1 MIAYNHTI
9 QFIPAS
15 HHEAKHT
22 VGSNLQSITIQENID
37 LCLFENQ
44 EYQRSFINNQGRNI
58 TLYTDRPFAK
68 KISGQQW
75 FFNIEDVLTFF
86 WCSDTMIV
94 EYSPGKYF
102 TPELLEYWTL
112 HILLPIFLTI
122 EEHCY
127 FLHAGAVEIDDTPI
141 LFIAESFGGKSTMTD
156 FFMKQG
162 HAMISDDKVG
172 VLEKYG
178 EFLAVPSH
186 SHHRPYREMEDLGY
200 FVENMSTSLK
210 PIGAIY
216 VLHRVSPDAKIA
228 IEELKGIEKFKFL
241 RFNSEINLSFLK
253 SQRLQDLSR
262 LAENV
267 PVYKIMVPWNLER
280 LEEVYQYIL
289 EHSTFAS

>member
-9 QFIPAS
+9 QFIPALN
-15 HHEAKHT
+15 HEDKHT
-22 VGSNLQSITIQENID
+22 VDSNLNQITIKENST
-37 LCLFENQ
+37 LCVFEK
-44 EYQRSFINNQGRNI
+44 EYQLSFINNQRRNI
-58 TLYTDRPFAK
+58 TLYTDRLFAK
-68 KISGQQW
+68 KISGQRW
-75 FFNIEDVLTFF
+75 FFAIEDVLTFF

-122 EEHCY
+122 EEHFY
-127 FLHAGAVEIDDTPI
+127 FLHAGAVKIDDTPI

-172 VLEKYG
+172 VLEKHG

-186 SHHRPYREMEDLGY
+186 SHHRPYRKMEDLGY

-210 PIGAIY
+210 SIGAIY
-216 VLHRVSPDAKIA
+216 ILHRVSPDAKIA

-267 PVYKIMVPWNLER
+267 PVYKIMVPWNMDR
-280 LEEVYQYIL
+280 LGEVYQSIL
-289 EHSTFAS
+289 DHRVVEF

>member
-1 MIAYNHTI
+1 MTAYNHTI
-9 QFIPAS
+9 QFIPAL
-15 HHEAKHT
+15 HHDDKHT
-22 VGSNLQSITIQENID
+22 VGSNLQSITVKENSA

-44 EYQRSFINNQGRNI
+44 EYQLNFINNQGRNI

-68 KISGQQW
+68 KTSGQRW
-75 FFNIEDVLTFF
+75 FFAIEDVLTFF

-94 EYSPGKYF
+94 EYSLGKFF

-122 EEHCY
+122 EEHYY
-127 FLHAGAVEIDDTPI
+127 FLHAGAVEIDDVPI
-141 LFIAESFGGKSTMTD
+141 LFVAESFGGKSTMTD

-162 HAMISDDKVG
+162 HAMVSDDKVAVIEEEG
-172 VLEKYG
+172 K
-178 EFLAVPSH
+178 FLAVPSH
-186 SHHRPYREMEDLGY
+186 PHYRPYRKMEELGF
-200 FVENMSTSLK
+200 FVENMSTSPK
-210 PIGAIY
+210 PMGAIY

-228 IEELKGIEKFKFL
+228 IEELIGIEKFKFL

-289 EHSTFAS
+289 NHRTVEA

>member
-9 QFIPAS
+9 QFIPALN
-15 HHEAKHT
+15 HEDKHT
-22 VGSNLQSITIQENID
+22 VDWNLNQITIKENST
-37 LCLFENQ
+37 LCVFEK
-44 EYQRSFINNQGRNI
+44 EYQLSFINNQRRNI

-68 KISGQQW
+68 KISGQRW
-75 FFNIEDVLTFF
+75 FFAIEDVLTFF

-122 EEHCY
+122 EEHFY
-127 FLHAGAVEIDDTPI
+127 FLHAGAVKIDDTPI

-172 VLEKYG
+172 VLEKHG

-186 SHHRPYREMEDLGY
+186 SHHRPYRKMEDLGY

-216 VLHRVSPDAKIA
+216 ILHRVSPDAKIA

-267 PVYKIMVPWNLER
+267 PVYKIMVPWNMDR
-280 LEEVYQYIL
+280 LGEVYQSIL
-289 EHSTFAS
+289 DHRVVEF

>member
-9 QFIPAS
+9 QFVPAL
-15 HHEAKHT
+15 HHEAKHMFA
-22 VGSNLQSITIQENID
+22 SNLQSITIKENNT
-37 LCLFENQ
+37 LSLFENKEHQ
-44 EYQRSFINNQGRNI
+44 LSFINNQGRSI

-68 KISGQQW
+68 KVSRQQW
-75 FFNIEDVLTFF
+75 FFVIEDVLTFF
-86 WCSDTMIV
+86 WCSDTMMI
-94 EYSPGKYF
+94 EYAAGKNF
-102 TPELLEYWTL
+102 TTKLLEYWTL

-122 EEHCY
+122 EEQCY
-127 FLHAGAVEIDDTPI
+127 FLHAGAVEIDDTSI
-141 LFIAESFGGKSTMTD
+141 LFVAESFGGKSTMTD

-162 HAMISDDKVG
+162 HAMVSDDKVG
-172 VLEKYG
+172 VLEKHG

-186 SHHRPYREMEDLGY
+186 PHHRPYRKMEDLGY
-200 FVENMSTSLK
+200 FVENMSTSPK

-228 IEELKGIEKFKFL
+228 IEEVKGIEKFKFL

-267 PVYKIMVPWNLER
+267 PVYKIMVPWNMDR
-280 LEEVYQYIL
+280 LGEVYQSIL
-289 EHSTFAS
+289 DHCVVAS

>member
-9 QFIPAS
+9 QFIPGLN
-15 HHEAKHT
+15 HEDKHT
-22 VGSNLQSITIQENID
+22 VDLNLNQITIKENST
-37 LCLFENQ
+37 LYFFEKK
-44 EYQRSFINNQGRNI
+44 EYQLSFINNQGRNI

-68 KISGQQW
+68 KVSGQKW
-75 FFNIEDVLTFF
+75 FFDIGNVLTFF
-86 WCSDTMIV
+86 WCSDTMMI
-94 EYSPGKYF
+94 EYAAGKNF

-122 EEHCY
+122 EEHGY
-127 FLHAGAVEIDDTPI
+127 FLHAGAVEIDSVPI
-141 LFIAESFGGKSTMTD
+141 LFVAESFGGKSTMTD
-156 FFMKQG
+156 FFMNQG
-162 HAMISDDKVG
+162 HAMVSDDKVG
-172 VLEKYG
+172 VLEKHG

-186 SHHRPYREMEDLGY
+186 PHHRPYRKMEDLGY
-200 FVENMSTSLK
+200 FVENMSTSPK

-253 SQRLQDLSR
+253 SQRLEDLSR

-267 PVYKIMVPWNLER
+267 PVYKIMLPWNMDR
-280 LEEVYQYIL
+280 LEEVYQTIL
-289 EHSTFAS
+289 HHHIV